1 MSIVKR
7 GQSIGQAAAAAAAT
21 TATAAIEKGFHF
33 IGSKPRC
40 GPLKQIFQAKLI

>member
-7 GQSIGQAAAAAAAT
+7 GQSIGQAAAAAT
-21 TATAAIEKGFHF
+21 TATTAAIEKGFHF

>member
-7 GQSIGQAAAAAAAT
+7 GQSIGQAAAAAT
-21 TATAAIEKGFHF
+21 TAIEKGFHF